1 MKCEEA
7 KFKISALIDN
17 ELTEQ
22 DIQPF
27 FEHLSVCISCRKEYM
42 EQLELHKHLNNP
54 AVPEPSQEWYQ
65 TFHKTVLRKI
75 TGIGGRIFFIGSYF
89 LLIVYAV
96 YRLFISSD
104 TELLLKLIIGGIS
117 FGFILLLGVSI
128 ADRIRESKDD
138 RYKGVIR

>member
-7 KFKISALIDN
+7 KFRISALIDN

-65 TFHKTVLRKI
+65 TFHKTVLRKRSEERRV
-75 TGIGGRIFFIGSYF
+75 GKECRSRWSPYH
-89 LLIVYAV
+89 
-96 YRLFISSD
+96 
-104 TELLLKLIIGGIS
+104 
-117 FGFILLLGVSI
+117 
-128 ADRIRESKDD
+128 
-138 RYKGVIR
+138 